1 MTHIS
6 RERNK
11 EKGMQEETLRYSE
24 DHEWVDVEND
34 IATIGVS
41 QYAIDELGEIVFVEL
56 PQKDMKVT
64 QKSEFG
70 TIESVKTVSSI
81 YTPVSGTIIDTNTA
95 LADQPD
101 LVNSDPYNQGW
112 IIKIQVEN
120 KEELDDLMTHEEYL
134 LFLKTLVH

>member
-1 MTHIS
+1 
-6 RERNK
+6 
-11 EKGMQEETLRYSE
+11 MQEETLRYSE
-24 DHEWVDVEND
+24 DHEWVNVEND

-56 PQKDMKVT
+56 PKKDMKIT
-64 QKSEFG
+64 QKNEFG

-81 YTPVSGTIIDTNTA
+81 YAPVSGTIIDSNEKLT
-95 LADQPD
+95 DQPD

-120 KEELDDLMTHEEYL
+120 KEELDNLMTHEEYQ

>member
-24 DHEWVDVEND
+24 DHEWIDVEND

-81 YTPVSGTIIDTNTA
+81 YAPVSGTIIDSNEK

-101 LVNSDPYNQGW
+101 LVNSDPYKQGW

>member
-1 MTHIS
+1 
-6 RERNK
+6 
-11 EKGMQEETLRYSE
+11 MQEETLRYSE
-24 DHEWVDVEND
+24 DHEWVNVEND

-56 PQKDMKVT
+56 PQKDTEIT

-81 YTPVSGTIIDTNTA
+81 YAPVSGTIIDTNTA
-95 LADQPD
+95 LADQPN

-112 IIKIQVEN
+112 IIKIHVAN
-120 KEELDDLMTHEEYL
+120 VEELDDLMTHEEYQ

>member
-1 MTHIS
+1 
-6 RERNK
+6 
-11 EKGMQEETLRYSE
+11 MQEETLRYSE

-56 PQKDMKVT
+56 PQKNMKVT

-112 IIKIQVEN
+112 IIKIQIEK
-120 KEELDDLMTHEEYL
+120 KEELDDLMTHEEYQ

>member
-1 MTHIS
+1 
-6 RERNK
+6 
-11 EKGMQEETLRYSE
+11 MQEETLRYSE

-56 PQKDMKVT
+56 PQKDTEIT

-81 YTPVSGTIIDTNTA
+81 YAPVSGTIIDTNTA

-120 KEELDDLMTHEEYL
+120 KEELDDLMTHEEYQ

>member
-1 MTHIS
+1 HIS

-11 EKGMQEETLRYSE
+11 EKGMQEETLKYSE
-24 DHEWVDVEND
+24 DHEWVHVEND

-81 YTPVSGTIIDTNTA
+81 YAPVSGTIIDSNEK

-101 LVNSDPYNQGW
+101 LVNSDPYKQGW

>member
-1 MTHIS
+1 
-6 RERNK
+6 
-11 EKGMQEETLRYSE
+11 MQEETLRYSE
-24 DHEWVDVEND
+24 DHEWVNVEND

-56 PQKDMKVT
+56 PKKDMKIT

-81 YTPVSGTIIDTNTA
+81 YAPVSGTIIDSNEKLT
-95 LADQPD
+95 DQPD

-120 KEELDDLMTHEEYL
+120 KEELDNLMTHEEYQ

>member
-1 MTHIS
+1 
-6 RERNK
+6 
-11 EKGMQEETLRYSE
+11 MQEETLRYSE
-24 DHEWVDVEND
+24 DHEWVNVEND

-56 PQKDMKVT
+56 PQKDTEIT

-81 YTPVSGTIIDTNTA
+81 YAPVSGTIIDTNTA

-112 IIKIQVEN
+112 IIKIHVAN
-120 KEELDDLMTHEEYL
+120 VEELDDLMTHEEYQ

>member
-1 MTHIS
+1 
-6 RERNK
+6 
-11 EKGMQEETLRYSE
+11 MQEETLRYSE
-24 DHEWVDVEND
+24 DHEWVNVEND

-56 PQKDMKVT
+56 PQKDMKIT

-81 YTPVSGTIIDTNTA
+81 YAPVSGTIIDSNEKLT
-95 LADQPD
+95 DQPD

-112 IIKIQVEN
+112 IIKIQIEK
-120 KEELDDLMTHEEYL
+120 KEELDDLMTHEEYQ